1 MDQALFWLTNTATD
15 DQQVNLFDTS
25 DQSGKGAT
33 AVWNFTRD
41 WNGLFDGANWFKS
54 AALAPIIRLQYTKTN
69 GVSATQTETNISLV
83 GDTTAQVEAFFNA
96 NLSNFG
102 TWSIINIS
110 GTNATIRCV
119 LKDDA
124 TATGGIDTN
133 ASTKGAVAL
142 SLIDDSG
149 GGPGTTVRT
158 STASTNP
165 EKFYAF

>member
-1 MDQALFWLTNTATD
+1 M
-15 DQQVNLFDTS
+15 
-25 DQSGKGAT
+25 
-33 AVWNFTRD
+33 
-41 WNGLFDGANWFKS
+41 
-54 AALAPIIRLQYTKTN
+54 
-69 GVSATQTETNISLV
+69 
-83 GDTTAQVEAFFNA
+83 GDTTAQLETYFNA

-142 SLIDDSG
+142 SLIDDSERG
-149 GGPGTTVRT
+149 Y
-158 STASTNP
+158 
-165 EKFYAF
+165 FYELKDKNYWVVHTDELKLLFQ